1 MNIVE
6 FQKSIAPKKKEV
18 INDLCRFLSAD
29 TMLFWSDNPDLQ
41 SFQKKHWQ
49 PLLDKL
55 NGVFKL
61 NVKTTTGLYL
71 EEDVALVHDFT
82 KHLNNM
88 SDKELTACFLAASKL
103 KSVLLGLLLAKREI
117 SSDDALYASFL
128 EEFYQN
134 QKWGEDVAA
143 LNLRQSVKSDLDEI
157 ERYLQS

>member
-1 MNIVE
+1 MNLVE
-6 FQKSIAPKKKEV
+6 YQKSIAPKRTEV

-29 TMLFWSDNPDLQ
+29 TLLFWSDNPDLQ
-41 SFQKKHWQ
+41 AFQKKHWQ

-55 NGVFKL
+55 NSVFKL

-71 EEDVALVHDFT
+71 KEDADLKQEFAR
-82 KHLNNM
+82 HLNNM
-88 SDKELTACFLAASKL
+88 SDKELTACFLAASKM
-103 KSVLLGLLLAKREI
+103 KSVLLGLLLVKQKIGAT
-117 SSDDALYASFL
+117 DALYASFL

-143 LNLRQSVKSDLDEI
+143 LNLRRLVKEDLEEI

>member
-6 FQKSIAPKKKEV
+6 FQKSIAPKRTEV
-18 INDLCRFLSAD
+18 INNLCRFLSAD

-41 SFQKKHWQ
+41 AFQKKHWQ

-71 EEDVALVHDFT
+71 EEDVALVHDFA

-143 LNLRQSVKSDLDEI
+143 LNLRQSIKSDLDEI